1 MIVWSVDENFL
12 PILNIQ
18 ICLTYFL
25 HCLAS
30 FSVDPSAN
38 CFMLKSVPPAD
49 PSLHRPCCTT
59 QQSAVFTFRC
69 FCSPSV
75 LKYGKQNCSACSPY
89 HECSH
94 AYSVILALLVE
105 VLQKRHAIGCNE
117 RSSLCLACSVDE
129 SLHSDLLV
137 SDVF

>member
-1 MIVWSVDENFL
+1 MIIWSVDEIFL
-12 PILNIQ
+12 PIINIQ
-18 ICLTYFL
+18 IFLTYFL

-49 PSLHRPCCTT
+49 PSLHRPCA
-59 QQSAVFTFRC
+59 QSNRMQCLPLDVLL
-69 FCSPSV
+69 SS
-75 LKYGKQNCSACSPY
+75 LKYTELLSCSPY

-105 VLQKRHAIGCNE
+105 VL
-117 RSSLCLACSVDE
+117 
-129 SLHSDLLV
+129 
-137 SDVF
+137 

>member
-49 PSLHRPCCTT
+49 PSLHRPCAQPDRVQCLPLDVLL
-59 QQSAVFTFRC
+59 SF
-69 FCSPSV
+69 S
-75 LKYGKQNCSACSPY
+75 LKYGKQNCSARSPY

-105 VLQKRHAIGCNE
+105 VL
-117 RSSLCLACSVDE
+117 
-129 SLHSDLLV
+129 
-137 SDVF
+137 